1 MVCRGK
7 WVRIPPGLPC
17 PLRPNERLVM
27 LLCNH
32 SRCHCNI
39 FLLLTN
45 VYMYIYISLIM
56 MYIFFI
62 LCRVNIYQR
71 HSQTCFRQTVCMIIN
86 DFPEQKM
93 QRTSSFVEL
102 LILMA
107 SLHLSQGI
115 RSTLTFE
122 IKGNVG
128 VRVTEWVEG
137 VAPPLAAIFNHRT
150 HDGD

>member
-1 MVCRGK
+1 M
-7 WVRIPPGLPC
+7 
-17 PLRPNERLVM
+17 
-27 LLCNH
+27 
-32 SRCHCNI
+32 
-39 FLLLTN
+39 
-45 VYMYIYISLIM
+45 
-56 MYIFFI
+56 
-62 LCRVNIYQR
+62 
-71 HSQTCFRQTVCMIIN
+71 
-86 DFPEQKM
+86 
-93 QRTSSFVEL
+93 EL

>member
-1 MVCRGK
+1 MFIC
-7 WVRIPPGLPC
+7 
-17 PLRPNERLVM
+17 
-27 LLCNH
+27 
-32 SRCHCNI
+32 
-39 FLLLTN
+39 
-45 VYMYIYISLIM
+45 IYISLIM

-71 HSQTCFRQTVCMIIN
+71 HSQTCFRQTVCIIIN
-86 DFPEQKM
+86 DFPEQKI